1 LAPPINAKDK
11 QLQLQIWSDPAYTRD
26 NCSPNEVKVGVSM
39 TENVAT
45 VAKSHAGAREYVQ
58 RAGRFLSGMVM
69 PNIGAFIAWGLIT
82 ALFLMPPV
90 NEDGSFGLG
99 GGWIPNEHLS
109 GLIGPMINYLLP
121 LLIGFTG
128 GKMVGGVRG
137 GVTGAIATAGIL
149 VGAANPMFLG
159 AMIAGPVGG
168 LAIKWFD
175 RGLAGKVKAGLEMLV
190 DNFSVGII
198 GGLLAIFFFWVIQP
212 IVVAVT
218 NGLGSGA
225 DFLAKHNLLPL
236 LSVVVEPGKVLFL
249 NNAINHG
256 VFTPLGIE
264 QVADAGKSIFFMV
277 ESNPGPGLGLLVAY
291 WIAGKGM
298 AKASAPGAIIV
309 QFLGGIHEIYF
320 PYVLMNPI
328 LIIATICGNATGIIT
343 LLLLKGGLVGPASPG
358 SIFAEMLMTP
368 RGAYFANITAI
379 LLAAVVSCLLSV
391 LLLKLV
397 PARGDGGDLGEAQ
410 AKTSAMKSA
419 SKGLDAVTSPA
430 TVAAAVVTGVDLA
443 TVAKIAFAC
452 DAGMGSSA
460 MGATVLRKKIKAGGL
475 EGIEV
480 VHCAVGEIPPDVQI
494 VVTHKELE
502 WRAEH
507 AAPQA
512 RIVPITN
519 FMAAPQYDELIDEL
533 AAARPRT
540 GA

>member
-1 LAPPINAKDK
+1 
-11 QLQLQIWSDPAYTRD
+11 
-26 NCSPNEVKVGVSM
+26 M